1 MPAVTDL
8 TWGDLNQ
15 GLRKITQ
22 ESDGNFISI
31 ITPDTT
37 FAQRKLAIFIDDL
50 IPGAAA
56 DLAGAGVIKLLTIL
70 LDAARLQQE
79 TLNQGKAAG
88 EKLTAFPPATFGTL
102 ANGFAPI
109 TRTLTARAVLSSA
122 TQIVG
127 TNA

>member
-15 GLRKITQ
+15 GLKKLVG
-22 ESDGNFISI
+22 EDGNFVAI
-31 ITPDTT
+31 ITPEAT
-37 FAQRKLAIFIDDL
+37 FGSRKLAIFIDDL
-50 IPGAAA
+50 IPGAEA
-56 DLAGAGVIKLLTIL
+56 DLSKVGVIKLLTML

-88 EKLTAFPPATFGTL
+88 EKLVAFPPPTFGS
-102 ANGFAPI
+102 AVNGQAPV
-109 TRTLTARAVLSSA
+109 TRQIAARVVLSSA